1 MRPTLIYKVREAQS
15 QNLKLRTLKVEAS
28 AVLRTNYVI
37 KDDGALVMGN
47 RLCVID
53 ILDLKK

>member
-1 MRPTLIYKVREAQS
+1 MRPTLIYKVSEAQS

-28 AVLRTNYVI
+28 AVLRTYVI